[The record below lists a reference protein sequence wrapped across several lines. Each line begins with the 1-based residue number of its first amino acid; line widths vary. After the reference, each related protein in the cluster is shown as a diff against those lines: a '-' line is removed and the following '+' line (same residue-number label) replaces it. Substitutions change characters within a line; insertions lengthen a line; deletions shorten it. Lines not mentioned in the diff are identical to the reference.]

1 MATAINKYG
10 ANLNDSFSV
19 LFFVLIPDIDLFII
33 NKKYNTILL
42 SVKPN
47 PQKQPAKLYF
57 ETLMYQKRS
66 VNYIFSL
73 IPNLMCSF

>member
-10 ANLNDSFSV
+10 ANLNDSFWV

-42 SVKPN
+42 PVKPN
-47 PQKQPAKLYF
+47 PQKKPAKLYSDA
-57 ETLMYQKRS
+57 LVYQKCNFS
-66 VNYIFSL
+66 YIFSL